1 MKNWIFKGVLPLAF
15 LAFLLYV
22 FKSIYLIDGQID
34 WFRLWMIAGMP
45 FGLVHF
51 FIGIIP
57 HILSDKGTGRIFII
71 EQYARNTAKIMKK

>member
-51 FIGIIP
+51 
-57 HILSDKGTGRIFII
+57 LYR
-71 EQYARNTAKIMKK
+71 

>member
-1 MKNWIFKGVLPLAF
+1 M
-15 LAFLLYV
+15 LYV

-51 FIGIIP
+51 Y
-57 HILSDKGTGRIFII
+57 
-71 EQYARNTAKIMKK
+71 Q